1 MIGRI
6 IRQAYNVPYNRDL
19 AHNVIPFDERLF
31 IGALHVSEAF
41 SHHHIWVILP
51 KTTYF
56 MSHRFNPSYYII

>member
-19 AHNVIPFDERLF
+19 ARNVIPFDERLF

-41 SHHHIWVILP
+41 SHHNI
-51 KTTYF
+51 YF
-56 MSHRFNPSYYII
+56 IF